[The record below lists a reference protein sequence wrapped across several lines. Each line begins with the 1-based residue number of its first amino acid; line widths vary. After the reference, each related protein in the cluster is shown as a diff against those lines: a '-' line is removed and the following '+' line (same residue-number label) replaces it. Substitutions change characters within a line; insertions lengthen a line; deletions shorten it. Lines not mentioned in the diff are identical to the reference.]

1 MWFSSWGMQYAMLWS
16 WCTNASKVSQKRLV
30 EVVKDNN
37 DYWFCRFSFCVLPC
51 LFQEITSNPAFVSD
65 NFDIVQGRFGE
76 YCLLYNNLQSYDSKE
91 FISVTMLSKYLYKR
105 DFCFTI
111 LCHALCVFGI
121 AHNRP
126 CEKHLDF
133 LLDLPCFF
141 HGRIPIPSFWHDVCS
156 KWPVG
161 MEVSE

>member
-1 MWFSSWGMQYAMLWS
+1 MSSYTWLHAAYIFELKRPNETFKRCGLAPGACNAMLWS

-76 YCLLYNNLQSYDSKE
+76 YCLLLLCYNNLQSYDSKE
-91 FISVTMLSKYLYKR
+91 FIYVTMLSKYLYKR
-105 DFCFTI
+105 DFKLLFHHFMPC
-111 LCHALCVFGI
+111 ALC
-121 AHNRP
+121 
-126 CEKHLDF
+126 
-133 LLDLPCFF
+133 
-141 HGRIPIPSFWHDVCS
+141 FWNS
-156 KWPVG
+156 TQ
-161 MEVSE
+161 